1 MAELGSVTVA
11 ALYCFAPM
19 TELETLRDSL
29 QKLCAAQGVR
39 GTLLLAAEGINGT
52 IAGSAEAIDALVT
65 MVSALPGCGRLEVKF
80 SAASSMPFF
89 RLKVLVKR
97 EIVTMGLDGIDP
109 TTTVGTYVSATD
121 WNELISDP
129 TTLVIDTR
137 NAYEAEIG
145 TFPGAVDPRTDS
157 FREFPGWFRE
167 HKETLLTGKRR
178 VAMFCTG
185 GIRCEKSTAFLKSEG
200 IDEVYHLQ
208 GGILRYLEEV
218 PEDASLWQG
227 ECFVFD
233 QRVSV
238 GHGLR
243 QGTFGRCHGCR
254 HPLSPEE
261 MTSPLYEEGVSCPRC
276 HGSRAPE
283 RLAGYAER
291 QRQVQLASQRGE
303 EHLGVN
309 RQTSGSSVK
318 LGRLVE
324 EN

>member
-1 MAELGSVTVA
+1 MAESGSVTVA
-11 ALYCFAPM
+11 ALYCFASM
-19 TELETLRDSL
+19 TDLDSL
-29 QKLCAAQGVR
+29 RASLLARCAAQGIR
-39 GTLLLAAEGINGT
+39 GTLLLATEGINGT
-52 IAGSAEAIDALVT
+52 IAGSAAGIEATVAAVR
-65 MVSALPGCGRLEVKF
+65 SLPGCGRLEVKYS
-80 SAASSMPFF
+80 SAPSIPFF

-97 EIVTMGLDGIDP
+97 EIVTMGVEGIDP
-109 TTTVGTYVSATD
+109 TTTVGTYVAAAD
-121 WNELISDP
+121 WNALITDP

-145 TFPGAVDPRTDS
+145 TFPGAVDPQTES
-157 FREFPGWFRE
+157 FRDFPSWFRE
-167 HKETLLTGKRR
+167 HRDTLLAGKHR

-200 IDEVYHLQ
+200 IDQVYHLQ

-218 PEDASLWQG
+218 PEASSLWQG

-238 GHGLR
+238 GVGLR

-254 HPLSPEE
+254 HPLSPDE
-261 MTSPLYEEGVSCPRC
+261 MKSPLYTEGESCPRC

-291 QRQVQLASQRGE
+291 HRQVQLASQRGQ
-303 EHLGVN
+303 EHLGVS
-309 RQTSGSSVK
+309 RQAST
-318 LGRLVE
+318 R
-324 EN
+324 